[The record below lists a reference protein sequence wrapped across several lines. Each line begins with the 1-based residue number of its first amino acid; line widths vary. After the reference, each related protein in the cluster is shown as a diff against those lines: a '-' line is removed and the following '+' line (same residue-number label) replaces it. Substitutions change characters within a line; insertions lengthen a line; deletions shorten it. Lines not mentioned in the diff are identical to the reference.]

1 MDPVVPGLWVSV
13 DPGKR
18 LCGVAVWRGSQL
30 VRAGLVTTELEGP
43 ARWGD
48 LARKVAAYAGAPGGP
63 VETVQHLTVEMMQ
76 VYAHDG
82 AAKAADLL
90 DLAAV
95 GGAVAGHLQAP
106 SILAPLPGTW
116 KGQVPRDVLAER
128 EVRKWGVG
136 DPRIE
141 KPRSKKLLGDVMAA
155 LALGRWT
162 LGEWGTTPR

>member
-1 MDPVVPGLWVSV
+1 MVQGVWMSV

-18 LCGVAVWRGSQL
+18 LCGVAVWSDRKL
-30 VRAGLVTTELEGP
+30 VRAGLVTTDLEGP
-43 ARWGD
+43 ERWAA
-48 LARKVAAYAGAPGGP
+48 LARGVAAWAGGP
-63 VETVQHLTVEMMQ
+63 VQHLTVEMMQ

-82 AAKAADLL
+82 AGKAADLL

-95 GGAVAGHLQAP
+95 AGAVAGHLQCP
-106 SILAPLPGTW
+106 SLLAPLPGTW

-128 EVRKWGVG
+128 EMRKWSAS

-141 KPRSKKLLGDVMAA
+141 KPRSKKLLGDVAAA

-162 LGEWGTTPR
+162 LDQWGTTPE

>member
-1 MDPVVPGLWVSV
+1 MGTVVPGLWVSV

-18 LCGVAVWRGSQL
+18 LCGVAVWRGATL

-48 LARKVAAYAGAPGGP
+48 LARKVAAYAGAPG
-63 VETVQHLTVEMMQ
+63 ETVQHLTVEMMQ

-82 AAKAADLL
+82 ASKAADLL

-128 EVRKWGVG
+128 EARKWAAG
-136 DPRIE
+136 DARIE
-141 KPRSKKLLGDVMAA
+141 KPRSKKLQGDVMAA

-162 LGEWGTTPR
+162 LGEWGSTPR